1 MQRGL
6 QQVAGGDESAI
17 GDGVE
22 KRLAPIPSPMHS
34 DREPQV
40 ADAPKSEAEEQ
51 TNRGCS
57 QRANPIL
64 TPVEEKVHA
73 AKDQRGKQ
81 GNGPET
87 DRVAEREQQV
97 SAKGELL
104 VKRHHQ
110 EKEPPEQTK
119 LADANPVYRNAC
131 EADGSGK
138 AQNAEKHG

>member
-6 QQVAGGDESAI
+6 QQVAGVNESAV

-22 KRLAPIPSPMHS
+22 KRLRPIPSPMHS

-40 ADAPKSEAEEQ
+40 AGAPKGEGEEQ

-57 QRANPIL
+57 QRANPVL
-64 TPVEEKVHA
+64 ARVEKVVHI

-81 GNGPET
+81 GDWPET
-87 DRVAEREQQV
+87 DSVAEREQQV

-104 VKRHHQ
+104 VKRHQQ
-110 EKEPPEQTK
+110 EK
-119 LADANPVYRNAC
+119 
-131 EADGSGK
+131 
-138 AQNAEKHG
+138 